1 MNKRQTGMMGGVKMA
16 FGIFMVLFY
25 LGVAVL
31 LALNFFPVPRYL
43 SWFFA
48 VAFGAYGLYRGYRE
62 IKGEHTYGIRRDD
75 ENEEGEYQFGSYV
88 ERLKEQ
94 EEEFKVKESDNE
106 KE

>member
-62 IKGEHTYGIRRDD
+62 IKGEHTYGMRRDD

-94 EEEFKVKESDNE
+94 EEEFKKESDNE

>member
-1 MNKRQTGMMGGVKMA
+1 MDGVKMA

-31 LALNFFPVPRYL
+31 LARNFFSLPKYL

-62 IKGEHTYGIRRDD
+62 IKGEHTYGMRRYDD
-75 ENEEGEYQFGSYV
+75 KEEDVAEYGSYADLLKKQNEENE
-88 ERLKEQ
+88 K
-94 EEEFKVKESDNE
+94 K
-106 KE
+106 